1 MVVLLLL
8 SFTFTAFVDRTTV
21 PIGESFIVTVSASGE
36 NISGLNDPIPPE
48 MDKVDIISRSSSH
61 SSQIQ
66 FINGKVSKSTTIN
79 YEYRMLAR
87 KKGEFTIP
95 PFTLKYKGKD
105 YKTEPIKIQVVEVS
119 QQQTSDIKREER
131 KNGITTT
138 SPIFIDC
145 SISDANVYPGEGV
158 IITFKLYSRVNLADV
173 NLISLPSYQGVWV
186 EEIQSP
192 KRLDFKKTVKNG
204 ITYSE
209 ALLRQVLLFPLESGE
224 IEIKPMEMDVEL
236 RGDIF
241 SSFGEKKRIASP
253 LKTIK
258 VKPFPKERPEYFI
271 DGVGTFR
278 ISAELDSMNIV
289 AGTPFPLR
297 INISGKGNLNFLS
310 PPELPKMRRI
320 NTFRPES
327 EEKTQIKGNTIQ
339 GERIFTYL
347 LTCEES
353 GILKVPEIKWSYFN
367 PEKKGFVTKSVGP
380 FTIRVKPGPIKGDT
394 LKIRG
399 EDIAF
404 IMPVDK
410 KSYTLLPRFFVLWLL
425 LPLIILIVS
434 EYYVWERKKIMKDSD
449 YARIKAIPAELQRGF
464 QGLQKVVEQD
474 RAKLFYQELSR
485 LLLRFL
491 RLRFGIEAFSLS
503 KDELL
508 KELKSREIQQD
519 SLSEIDRLLKRSEGV
534 RFAAGL
540 YGKQEMEEDIAKLK
554 RLIRDIH

>member
-48 MDKVDIISRSSSH
+48 MDKVDIIGRSSSH
-61 SSQIQ
+61 STQIQ

-158 IITFKLYSRVNLADV
+158 LVTFKLYSRVNLADV
-173 NLISLPSYQGVWV
+173 DLVSLPSYQGVWV

-192 KRLDFKKTVKNG
+192 KRLDFKRTVKNG

-224 IEIKPMEMDVEL
+224 IEIKPMEMDVES

-241 SSFGEKKRIASP
+241 SFFGERKRIASP
-253 LKTIK
+253 LKKIK
-258 VKPFPKERPEYFI
+258 VKPFPEKKPEYFI

-278 ISAELDSMNIV
+278 MSAELDSMNIV

-347 LTCEES
+347 LTSEES

-367 PEKKGFVTKSVGP
+367 PEKKSFVTKSVGP
-380 FTIRVKPGPIKGDT
+380 FTIRVKSGTIRGDT

-410 KSYTLLPRFFVLWLL
+410 KSYTLLPRFFILWLL
-425 LPLIILIVS
+425 LPLIILIGS
-434 EYYVWERKKIMKDSD
+434 GYYVWERRKIMKDSD

-464 QGLQKVVEQD
+464 QGLQKEIEQD
-474 RAKLFYQELSR
+474 RAKPS
-485 LLLRFL
+485 
-491 RLRFGIEAFSLS
+491 
-503 KDELL
+503 
-508 KELKSREIQQD
+508 
-519 SLSEIDRLLKRSEGV
+519 
-534 RFAAGL
+534 
-540 YGKQEMEEDIAKLK
+540 
-554 RLIRDIH
+554 IRN

>member
-1 MVVLLLL
+1 MVILLLL

-21 PIGESFIVTVSASGE
+21 PVGEYFIVTVSASGE
-36 NISGLNDPIPPE
+36 NISGLNNPIPPE

-61 SSQIQ
+61 STQIQ

-105 YKTEPIKIQVVEVS
+105 YKTDPIKIQVVEAS
-119 QQQTSDIKREER
+119 QQQISDIKREER
-131 KNGITTT
+131 KSGITTT

-158 IITFKLYSRVNLADV
+158 IATFKLYSRVNLADV
-173 NLISLPSYQGVWV
+173 DLVSLPSYQGVWV

-192 KRLDFKKTVKNG
+192 KRLDFKRTVKNG

-209 ALLRQVLLFPLESGE
+209 ALLKQVLLFPLKSGE

-241 SSFGEKKRIASP
+241 SFFGERKRIASP
-253 LKTIK
+253 LKKIK
-258 VKPFPKERPEYFI
+258 VKPFPEKRPEYFI

-278 ISAELDSMNIV
+278 MSAELDSTNIV

-297 INISGKGNLNFLS
+297 IRIKGKGNLNFLS
-310 PPELPKMRRI
+310 PPELPEMRRI

-367 PEKKGFVTKSVGP
+367 SEKKRFVTKSVGP
-380 FTIRVKPGPIKGDT
+380 FTIRVKSRPIRGDT
-394 LKIRG
+394 LKIRE

-404 IMPVDK
+404 IMPVGK

-425 LPLIILIVS
+425 LPLIILIGS
-434 EYYVWERKKIMKDSD
+434 GYYVWERRKIMKDSD

-491 RLRFGIEAFSLS
+491 RLRFGIEAFSLQ

-508 KELKSREIQQD
+508 KELKNRDIQQGA
-519 SLSEIDRLLKRSEGV
+519 LSEIDRLLKRSEEV

-540 YGKQEMEEDIAKLK
+540 LGKQEMEEDIAKLK